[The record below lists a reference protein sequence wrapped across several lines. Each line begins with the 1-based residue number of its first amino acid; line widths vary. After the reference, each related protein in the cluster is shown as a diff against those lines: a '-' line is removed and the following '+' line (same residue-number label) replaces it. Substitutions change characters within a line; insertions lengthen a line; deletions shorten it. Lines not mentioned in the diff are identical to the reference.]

1 MSPSLGTWRL
11 TELAGSRKSRLIR
24 SATLPRSQRMISF
37 TIQILA
43 SLTTYIEINVKQKG
57 KRKVEQ
63 LAQLEGIARVA
74 GERVYLPSRVVR
86 FSQLFLTRGR

>member
-1 MSPSLGTWRL
+1 MTRSLGTWRL

-43 SLTTYIEINVKQKG
+43 SLTTYIEING
-57 KRKVEQ
+57 LEARGETKRGAVG
-63 LAQLEGIARVA
+63 A
-74 GERVYLPSRVVR
+74 VR
-86 FSQLFLTRGR
+86 GNCNSCW